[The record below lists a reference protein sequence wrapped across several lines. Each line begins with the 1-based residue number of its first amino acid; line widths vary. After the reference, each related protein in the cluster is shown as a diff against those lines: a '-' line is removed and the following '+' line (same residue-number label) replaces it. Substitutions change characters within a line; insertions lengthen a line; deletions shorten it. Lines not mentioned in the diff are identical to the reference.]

1 MGESVT
7 TSDHR
12 LQTRPSGADESELG
26 AHEKRVEEHE
36 QNYGQQPTE
45 HE

>member
-1 MGESVT
+1 MREIFEEARTAKWAS
-7 TSDHR
+7 R
-12 LQTRPSGADESELG
+12 SGADESELG